1 MPEML
6 DLFGWNVGMSAL
18 AAMLLVLGALI
29 LGIVPQFIGEA
40 TIGYEWVFTAVALAV
55 GGWLGS
61 EALGAL
67 STWGPA
73 FEGLYVLPA
82 LIGGVVLG
90 ALVDAVTRYVSGGTY
105 VHEPRPI

>member
-18 AAMLLVLGALI
+18 AAILLVLGGLI

-40 TIGYEWVFTAVALAV
+40 TIGYEWVFTAVALIV

-67 STWGPA
+67 STSGPA

-90 ALVDAVTRYVSGGTY
+90 ALVDAVVRYVSGGTY
-105 VHEPRPI
+105 LHEPRPI